1 MLITLVLLVSSINLK
16 NMSLFCENIEKV
28 SLKIPGICQ
37 CFFMTWSI
45 LLFHVPQQNSSNDT
59 MTGSFQISNTVNP
72 LLTPPPPSW
81 ILLVSNTFEGSGI
94 YLGGEG
100 AYLIY
105 RTWWYQVSIRIR
117 LQSGKAQVQDVGCHA
132 PGIKNK
138 SELPAREL
146 VQMKFYGRDW
156 LLQSIIY

>member
-1 MLITLVLLVSSINLK
+1 MFFDDMVNRRDNGLSQIAIPCTPTEQLKRHGDRIVSNLEHRK
-16 NMSLFCENIEKV
+16 SLF
-28 SLKIPGICQ
+28 
-37 CFFMTWSI
+37 
-45 LLFHVPQQNSSNDT
+45 
-59 MTGSFQISNTVNP
+59 NP
-72 LLTPPPPSW
+72 PPPPSW

-117 LQSGKAQVQDVGCHA
+117 LQSGKAQVQDVGFHA

-146 VQMKFYGRDW
+146 VQMKFYGVD
-156 LLQSIIY
+156 

>member
-1 MLITLVLLVSSINLK
+1 
-16 NMSLFCENIEKV
+16 MSLFCKNIEKV
-28 SLKIPGICQ
+28 SLIIPEICQ
-37 CFFMTWSI
+37 CFLMTWSI
-45 LLFHVPQQNSSNDT
+45 EEIMAFPKLLFHVPQQNSSNDT
-59 MTGSFQISNTVNP
+59 VTGSFQISNTVNP

-117 LQSGKAQVQDVGCHA
+117 LQSGKAQVQDVGFHA

-146 VQMKFYGRDW
+146 VQMKFYSVD
-156 LLQSIIY
+156 